1 MDEKEMIQ
9 SIQQDLQDQTIID
22 ITDTI
27 HDTKNT
33 YYKTDHHWNENGAL
47 LGYEAICKDV
57 LNKKPNTFHFQKV
70 SDSFQGT
77 MVTKSGV
84 FWNEAD
90 KINKMECDIPFQV
103 KVTYDNTVMKDSL
116 FEEDNLQKKDQYTY
130 YLDGNHALVDI
141 KTNVKTKKKAVI
153 VKDSYAHILL
163 PYLASEYREIQVVDL
178 RYYSQSTSSLLDKNT
193 DFYVIYSLESFVNDN
208 HLALL
213 Y

>member
-1 MDEKEMIQ
+1 MI
-9 SIQQDLQDQTIID
+9 
-22 ITDTI
+22 
-27 HDTKNT
+27 
-33 YYKTDHHWNENGAL
+33 
-47 LGYEAICKDV
+47 
-57 LNKKPNTFHFQKV
+57 F
-70 SDSFQGT
+70 
-77 MVTKSGV
+77 
-84 FWNEAD
+84 
-90 KINKMECDIPFQV
+90 
-103 KVTYDNTVMKDSL
+103 
-116 FEEDNLQKKDQYTY
+116 
-130 YLDGNHALVDI
+130 HALVDI